1 MPCAKCNINI
11 SPKKT
16 VTCKSCDFDFH
27 VKCTN
32 LESLIEYNKISA
44 KWTCEYC
51 NYNTKNITQ
60 RKKLNNMDNSSR
72 DDEDDY
78 DFGSVKIDMKKM
90 FRKIEVLTTNVTS
103 MESSLNFYGE
113 SFDEIKKKMDTVV
126 NIVNGME
133 NRVMETELKC
143 SKLEKEIDYLKIM
156 LNNKEQASLNQSVE
170 ITGIPKTPNEDIPH
184 IITSVANI
192 LNISIKNED
201 IVDTYRLKPYKNTD
215 GKIIAK
221 FNSTILKDSII
232 KSIKLRY
239 KNKNPVTA
247 NNLCTNFPEV
257 NVFINDQLTKEN
269 KRLLWLSKEFSKT
282 YGYRFVWSNSGGVYL
297 KKQEGEQVI
306 KIQTTQI
313 LQNLDI
319 DKKVSALWE

>member
-1 MPCAKCNINI
+1 M
-11 SPKKT
+11 
-16 VTCKSCDFDFH
+16 
-27 VKCTN
+27 
-32 LESLIEYNKISA
+32 E
-44 KWTCEYC
+44 
-51 NYNTKNITQ
+51 
-60 RKKLNNMDNSSR
+60 NSSQN
-72 DDEDDY
+72 DEDDY
-78 DFGSVKIDMKKM
+78 DFVSIKIDMKKM
-90 FRKIEVLTTNVTS
+90 FRKLEVLTTNVAS
-103 MESSLNFYGE
+103 IESSLNFYGE
-113 SFDEIKKKMDTVV
+113 SFDEIKKKMDNVV

-133 NRVMETELKC
+133 NRVIETELRC
-143 SKLEKEIDYLKIM
+143 SKLEKEVDYLKIM
-156 LNNKEQASLNQSVE
+156 LNNNEQASLNQCVE
-170 ITGIPKTPNEDIPH
+170 ITGIPKTPNEDIPN

-201 IVDTYRLKPYKNTD
+201 IVDTFRLKPYKNTD

-221 FNSTILKDSII
+221 FNSMILKDSII

-247 NNLCTNFPEV
+247 NNLHTNFPEV
-257 NVFINDQLTKEN
+257 KIFINDQLTKEN
-269 KRLLWLSKEFSKT
+269 KRLFWLTKEISKT

-313 LQNLDI
+313 LQNLDT

>member
-1 MPCAKCNINI
+1 
-11 SPKKT
+11 
-16 VTCKSCDFDFH
+16 
-27 VKCTN
+27 
-32 LESLIEYNKISA
+32 
-44 KWTCEYC
+44 
-51 NYNTKNITQ
+51 
-60 RKKLNNMDNSSR
+60 MDNSSR

-126 NIVNGME
+126 NIVNGMG
-133 NRVMETELKC
+133 NRVMETELRC

-232 KSIKLRY
+232 KSIKLLY

-257 NVFINDQLTKEN
+257 NVFTNDQLTKEN

-297 KKQEGEQVI
+297 KKQEMEQVI
-306 KIQTTQI
+306 KIPTTQI
-313 LQNLDI
+313 LQNLDT